1 MKVFDSQSIRN
12 IALVGHGDAGKTSL
26 TSALLYSSGK
36 VKRLGN
42 VEEGNTVTDFEEDEI
57 ERSISISTAL
67 AHLEW
72 KGSKI
77 NILDTPG
84 YRTFI
89 LDTRAS
95 IVGAETAVVVVDA
108 VSGVEVQTETVW
120 SFAEEFK
127 LPRAIVLNKMDRDRA
142 SFKRSFGSLQASF
155 GRSAVVVQLPIG
167 EEMNFKGIVDVIRN
181 RAYVY
186 KEGVEGKFTEENI
199 PENLTD
205 EVQQL
210 REELI
215 EMVAENDDELMEKFF
230 EKGTLSDDELLL
242 GLRKAFQDL
251 SIFPVFC
258 VSSTS
263 NIGVKQF
270 LDWTVDLFPNP
281 LERGPVSIVELGTEE
296 EKEFHLQKESPASA
310 FVIKTIADPFAGRI
324 NLVKVC
330 SGTLKSDS
338 TLHNFTSGGDERLGT
353 LQLMQGKTHEGITEV
368 QTGDICSVLK
378 LKETNTGDTLG
389 ERSFTGSFKKVEF
402 PEPAISFAI
411 EPKARGDEDKMSHA
425 IVRILEEDPS
435 LGFQR
440 DPQTQEFLLSGSGE
454 LHVEVAVGKLKKK
467 FGVEVTLKTPKVP
480 YRETITG
487 SADVQGKHKK
497 QSGGHGQYG
506 DCRIKMG
513 PLPRGQGFEFEDKI
527 FGGSIPRN
535 YIPAVQKGIVEAAGK
550 GFLAGYPVVDFK
562 VVLHDGSYHNVDSSD
577 MAFKIAG
584 SLAFKKAMEKAKPVL
599 LEPIMNV
606 EVYAPEENAG
616 DLMGDLNGRRGRI
629 QGVDIKGSTQVINAQ
644 VPLSEMLN
652 YAPTLTS
659 LTGGRGNF
667 HMEQSHYDIVPAH
680 LTDQIIADLQKK
692 KEEKKD

>member
-1 MKVFDSQSIRN
+1 MKVFDSDSIRN
-12 IALVGHGDAGKTSL
+12 IAIVGHGDAGKTSL
-26 TSALLYSSGK
+26 TSALLYSAGK
-36 VKRLGN
+36 IKRLGN

-67 AHLEW
+67 AYLEW
-72 KGSKI
+72 KDSKI

-142 SFKRSFGSLQASF
+142 SFKKSFESLQASF
-155 GRSAVVVQLPIG
+155 GRAAVVVQLPIG
-167 EEMNFKGIVDVIRN
+167 EEKNFKGIVDVISN
-181 RAYVY
+181 QAYLY
-186 KEGVEGKFTEENI
+186 QEGVEGKFKEEGI
-199 PENLTD
+199 PENLAN
-205 EVQQL
+205 EVQQR

-215 EMVAENDDELMEKFF
+215 EMVAENDDGLMEKFF
-230 EKGTLSDDELLL
+230 ENGTLSDDELLS

-270 LDWTVDLFPNP
+270 LDWIVDLFPNP
-281 LERGPVSIVELGTEE
+281 LERGPVPIFELGNEE
-296 EKEFHLQKESPASA
+296 EKEFYLQKEGPVSA
-310 FVIKTIADPFAGRI
+310 FVIKTLADPFAGRI

-353 LQLMQGKTHEGITEV
+353 LQLLQGKTHEGIAEV
-368 QTGDICSVLK
+368 QTGDICSLLK

-389 ERSFTGSFKKVEF
+389 ERSFKGSFKKVEF

-411 EPKARGDEDKMSHA
+411 KPKARGDEDKMSHA

-435 LGFQR
+435 LGFRR

-467 FGVEVTLKTPKVP
+467 FGVEVALKTPKVP

-497 QSGGHGQYG
+497 QTGGHGQYG
-506 DCRIKMG
+506 DCKIKMD

-606 EVYAPEENAG
+606 EIYAPEENAG

-644 VPLSEMLN
+644 VPLADMLN

-667 HMEQSHYDIVPAH
+667 HMEPSHYDIVPSH
-680 LTDQIIADLQKK
+680 LTDRIIADVQKK
-692 KEEKKD
+692 KEEKKA

>member
-1 MKVFDSQSIRN
+1 MKAFDSESIRN

-155 GRSAVVVQLPIG
+155 GRSVVVVQLPIG
-167 EEMNFKGIVDVIRN
+167 EENNFKGIVDVIRN

-186 KEGVEGKFTEENI
+186 REGVEGKFTEESI
-199 PENLTD
+199 PDNLTD
-205 EVQQL
+205 EVQQC

-215 EMVAENDDELMEKFF
+215 EMVAENDDELMEQFF
-230 EKGTLSDDELLL
+230 KNGTLSDDELLL

-251 SIFPVFC
+251 AIFPVFC

-281 LERGPVSIVELGTEE
+281 LERGPVSIVEVGNGE
-296 EKEFHLQKESPASA
+296 EKEFHLQQEGPASA

-425 IVRILEEDPS
+425 IARILEEDPS

-584 SLAFKKAMEKAKPVL
+584 TLAFKKAMEKAKPVL

-667 HMEQSHYDIVPAH
+667 HMEPSHYDVVPAH
-680 LTDQIIADLQKK
+680 LTDRIIADVQKK
-692 KEEKKD
+692 KEEKKA